1 MLSEPLGDAVM
12 QRHREPGA
20 VEVAG
25 EDVGVAAQLGDVA
38 VGVGDVGAAQS
49 ASWPDRF
56 ARVSGDV
63 AVAGRVQNLLDKA
76 DLIGI

>member
-1 MLSEPLGDAVM
+1 MSSNGLFMLSEPLGDAVM

-25 EDVGVAAQLGDVA
+25 EDVGVAAQLGY
-38 VGVGDVGAAQS
+38 
-49 ASWPDRF
+49 
-56 ARVSGDV
+56 V